1 MPDPIRP
8 APATPVDNSAT
19 HAPSVG
25 FSTDDTTGDAR
36 SAPSFAPPADPAE
49 IGQIGPYRVLK
60 QLGHGGMG
68 AVYLGLDERLGR
80 KLALKVML
88 PQYAANPAAKE
99 RFLREARAAAQIT
112 HDNVV
117 TVYEAD
123 ERDGV
128 PFIAMQFLQ
137 GYALDEYLKKKGSP
151 SIPQILR
158 IARETAAG
166 LAAAHKIG
174 LVHRD
179 IKPGNLWLEAPNG
192 RVKVLD
198 FGLARPVDAESELTK
213 SGAIIGTPAYMSP
226 EQGRGQKVDA
236 RTDLFSL
243 GAVLYRLCTG
253 KLPFEGSNVMAI
265 LMALGTEVPTPVREL
280 NSNVPEPLADLIHQ
294 LLAKKA
300 ADRPQT
306 ADEVVKR
313 VRGMM
318 EKPAAS
324 DVQTASP
331 NSTLPQVVYVTIPVT
346 MQPESA
352 FADLDVPDAQP
363 AEDSLPVPQRQKPR
377 GKLIGIAAGFAAVLA
392 LVIGGVIIIIK
403 NKDGAETKI
412 EVPDGA
418 TVEVKKDG
426 KSVAKVGPTPKAS
439 ADATPD
445 RKAAEYVLSIGG
457 TVQVSGTD
465 KILKTASDLPKEAFQ
480 LTVVN
485 LSQNKL
491 VSDAGMVHFKDCKN
505 VTHLHLENCEQV
517 SDAGLAHFKDS
528 KNVTSLV
535 LRGTKVSAAG
545 LANFKDCKNMS
556 SLHLNAAGVDDTG
569 LANFKDRNLTFLHLT
584 GTQVTDTGLANFKDC
599 KNLYYLSLG
608 STQVGDT
615 GIAHFMGCKNLTYL
629 GVTGTKLTAAK
640 FEELKKAFPKC
651 KIESDHG
658 TYEPPVEPDRK
669 AAEWVFSVGGR
680 VQINGEEKYIM
691 ALADL
696 PKEAYRLTGFAYMD
710 VPRVTDESLK
720 IFQGCKNLT
729 SLGLYGARN
738 VTDAGLAYF
747 LDFTNLKELGLAD
760 TQVTDAGLAGFSKC
774 KNLTHLSLTRTKI
787 TDKGLVPFGDCKHLT
802 YLGLDQTS
810 VTDKGLAIFKDC
822 TEFTMLHLS
831 MEGLS
836 DEGLANFKNYKNLTQ
851 LGLEGTKVGDK
862 GLEHLRECVN
872 LQLLGLKDTKVTD
885 AGLVYLKDMK
895 SLGSV
900 DLTNT
905 GITDRGLELLKDH
918 KNLEGLSLSRTQITD
933 AGLAYFKDR
942 KGRWDHLDLEGTQ
955 VTDAGLANFK
965 DLKQISGIKLANTRV
980 GDAGLDHF
988 KNVESIDQLDLRK
1001 TKVTAAKFEEL
1012 KKTFPKCKIVSDHG
1026 TYEPK

>member
-36 SAPSFAPPADPAE
+36 SAPIFAPPADPAE
-49 IGQIGPYRVLK
+49 IGQLGPYRVLK

-137 GYALDEYLKKKGSP
+137 GYALDEYLKKKGNP

-179 IKPGNLWLEAPNG
+179 IKPANLWLEAPNG

-265 LMALGTEVPTPVREL
+265 LMALGTDEPTPVREL
-280 NSNVPEPLADLIHQ
+280 NPNVPEPLALLIHQ

-313 VRGMM
+313 VRAMM
-318 EKPAAS
+318 EKATSEA
-324 DVQTASP
+324 QTASP

-352 FADLDVPDAQP
+352 FADLDVPDASP
-363 AEDSLPVPQRQKPR
+363 VEESLPEPERKKPR
-377 GKLIGIAAGFAAVLA
+377 GKFVGIAAGFAAVLA
-392 LVIGGVIIIIK
+392 VVIGGVIIVIK
-403 NKDGAETKI
+403 NKDGTETKI

-426 KSVAKVGPTPKAS
+426 KTVAKVGPTPKVSPDAS
-439 ADATPD
+439 ADRRAAEWVLSVGGKVGVNGQD
-445 RKAAEYVLSIGG
+445 KEIKAA
-457 TVQVSGTD
+457 
-465 KILKTASDLPKEAFQ
+465 ADLPNEIFQ
-480 LTVVN
+480 LTHIFLGN
-485 LSQNKL
+485 NNQP
-491 VSDAGMVHFKDCKN
+491 VSDAGLAIFKDCKN
-505 VTHLHLENCEQV
+505 ITYLDVYSTAVT
-517 SDAGLAHFKDS
+517 DAGLAHFKQCTNLAFINLNATQVSDTGLAYF
-528 KNVTSLV
+528 KDCPNLTAL
-535 LRGTKVSAAG
+535 LLTRTKVSDAGLANFKNCKNITRLWLGENEVGDAGLANFKDCKDLTELHLHNTQVSDAG
-545 LANFKDCKNMS
+545 LANFKDCKN
-556 SLHLNAAGVDDTG
+556 
-569 LANFKDRNLTFLHLT
+569 LTLL
-584 GTQVTDTGLANFKDC
+584 QLQK
-599 KNLYYLSLG
+599 
-608 STQVGDT
+608 
-615 GIAHFMGCKNLTYL
+615 
-629 GVTGTKLTAAK
+629 TKITAAK

-651 KIESDHG
+651 RIESDHG
-658 TYEPPVEPDRK
+658 TYEPPVESDRK
-669 AAEWVFSVGGR
+669 ATEWVFSVGGR

-696 PKEAYRLTGFAYMD
+696 PKEAFRLTGFAYLD
-710 VPRVTDESLK
+710 NARVTDESLK

-729 SLGLYGARN
+729 SLHLHGARN
-738 VTDAGLAYF
+738 VTDAGLANF
-747 LDFTNLKELGLAD
+747 LDFIDLKELDLAY
-760 TQVTDAGLAGFSKC
+760 TQVTDAGFARFGKC
-774 KNLTHLSLTRTKI
+774 KNLTLLQLTQTKI

-802 YLGLDQTS
+802 FLGLGQTS
-810 VTDKGLAIFKDC
+810 VTDKGLAIFKGC
-822 TEFTMLHLS
+822 TEFTMLHLG

-836 DEGLANFKNYKNLTQ
+836 DDGLAHFKNYKNLTM
-851 LGLEGTKVGDK
+851 LTVEGTKVGDK

-872 LQLLGLKDTKVTD
+872 LRGLQLKGTKVTD

-895 SLGSV
+895 SLSGV
-900 DLTNT
+900 DLTDT
-905 GITDRGLELLKDH
+905 GITDRGLEQLKDH
-918 KNLEGLSLSRTQITD
+918 KGLDGLSLSRTQITD
-933 AGLAYFKDR
+933 VGLAYFKDR
-942 KGRWDHLDLEGTQ
+942 KGRWNSLELEGTQ

-980 GDAGLDHF
+980 GDAGLGHF

-1012 KKTFPKCKIVSDHG
+1012 KKAFPKCRIESDHG

>member
-8 APATPVDNSAT
+8 AIATPVDNSAT
-19 HAPSVG
+19 DAPSVG
-25 FSTDDTTGDAR
+25 LSTDDTTGDAR

-49 IGQIGPYRVLK
+49 IGQLGPYRVLK

-137 GYALDEYLKKKGSP
+137 GYALDEYLKKKGAP

-265 LMALGTEVPTPVREL
+265 LMALGSDEPTPVREL
-280 NSNVPEPLADLIHQ
+280 NPDVPEPLAALIHQ

-300 ADRPQT
+300 ADRPQS

-313 VRGMM
+313 VRVMM
-318 EKPAAS
+318 EKPADAT
-324 DVQTASP
+324 TAVPS
-331 NSTLPQVVYVTIPVT
+331 STQPQVVYVPIPVT
-346 MQPESA
+346 MQPDSV
-352 FADLDVPDAQP
+352 FADLDVPDAEP
-363 AEDSLPVPQRQKPR
+363 ADAPRPAPHRTKPR

-403 NKDGAETKI
+403 NKDGTESKI

-426 KSVAKVGPTPKAS
+426 KTVAKVGPTTPKTTPDAS
-439 ADATPD
+439 PD

-457 TVQVSGTD
+457 TVQVNGTD
-465 KILKTASDLPKEAFQ
+465 KDIKAATDLPKEAFE
-480 LTVVN
+480 LTKVGLYGNKQVSDSGLAIFKECKSLTHLDLTDTKVSDAGLANFKDCKN
-485 LSQNKL
+485 LMTIDLFNCGK
-491 VSDAGMVHFKDCKN
+491 VTDAGMVHFKDCKN
-505 VTHLHLENCEQV
+505 MSRLYLDDTQL
-517 SDAGLAHFKDS
+517 SDEGLAY
-528 KNVTSLV
+528 
-535 LRGTKVSAAG
+535 
-545 LANFKDCKNMS
+545 FKDCKNMS
-556 SLHLNAAGVDDTG
+556 QLYLN
-569 LANFKDRNLTFLHLT
+569 
-584 GTQVTDTGLANFKDC
+584 GTKVTDAGLVHTKGWM
-599 KNLYYLSLG
+599 KLSRLDL
-608 STQVGDT
+608 Q
-615 GIAHFMGCKNLTYL
+615 K
-629 GVTGTKLTAAK
+629 TKVTAAK

-651 KIESDHG
+651 TIVSDYG

-710 VPRVTDESLK
+710 GPRVTDESLK
-720 IFQGCKNLT
+720 IFQGCKKLT
-729 SLGLYGARN
+729 SLHLHGARN
-738 VTDAGLAYF
+738 VTDAGLANF
-747 LDFTNLKELGLAD
+747 LDFIDLKELDLAY
-760 TQVTDAGLAGFSKC
+760 TQVTDAGFARFGKC
-774 KNLTHLSLTRTKI
+774 KNLTLLQLSQTKI

-802 YLGLDQTS
+802 FLGLDQTS
-810 VTDKGLAIFKDC
+810 VTDRGLAIFKDC
-822 TEFTMLHLS
+822 TEFTMLHLRV
-831 MEGLS
+831 EGLS
-836 DEGLANFKNYKNLTQ
+836 DDGLAYFKNYKNLTQ

-895 SLGSV
+895 RLGGV
-900 DLTNT
+900 HLNNT

-918 KNLEGLSLSRTQITD
+918 KELQGLSLSRTQITD

-942 KGRWDHLDLEGTQ
+942 KESWDHIDLEGTQ

-965 DLKQISGIKLANTRV
+965 DLKQISSIRLANTRV
-980 GDAGLDHF
+980 GDAGLGHF
-988 KNVESIDQLDLRK
+988 KNVERIDQLDLRK
-1001 TKVTAAKFEEL
+1001 TKITAAKFEEL
-1012 KKTFPKCKIVSDHG
+1012 KKAFPKCRIESDHG